1 MVPRYKVTVRT
12 DSPSTLR
19 TAMPPGSY
27 LAISS
32 FRLSGAEVPE
42 IHAKARE
49 LQALLTGTI
58 GNGRWREDA
67 EILAWFGDWE
77 LVEPGLVP
85 LADWRPP
92 LRGRVRR
99 DEIYHGFYGGVAR
112 KK

>member
-1 MVPRYKVTVRT
+1 MVPGTRSRSAPTAR
-12 DSPSTLR
+12 LR
-19 TAMPPGSY
+19 CAPPAARQLPGH
-27 LAISS
+27 LELPVA
-32 FRLSGAEVPE
+32 GAEVPE
-42 IHAKARE
+42 IRAKARE